1 MASET
6 SGQPPPAFAGPYILG
21 KTLGRGSF
29 SKVKLGT
36 HHKTGE
42 QVAIKI
48 LEKKHL
54 DESPQNLQKVE
65 QEIRL
70 LQLVNHPNILR
81 LLEVIHSRKFLF
93 LVLEYIP
100 GGELFQMLRKQKLS
114 MEQAFAYFHT
124 VIGAIEYIHNCSIC
138 HRDIKPENILL
149 DEDGSLKVADFGMA
163 SLVSGD
169 RLLKTSCGS
178 PHYASP
184 EVIHGRAYNG
194 FKSDVWSLGVLYYGF
209 CASCLPFNDTNIQ
222 RLLQKVCTGVYTVP
236 PHFPP
241 VLVDFISKL
250 IEVDVDKRLTIAE
263 LKQHRWWVEMC
274 QKGSL
279 DPTNSLKAA
288 PKSTIPKL
296 LTRPTASGGQGSVSA
311 GDGGEKPEAQ
321 SNVMELQPAFAG
333 PYILGSTLG
342 KGSRS
347 KVKLATHHKTG
358 KQVAVKMLNKKHLSQ
373 SPQNLQKVEQEIQ
386 LLKLIDHPNVL
397 RLLEVIHSSKYLF
410 LVLEYI
416 PGGEL
421 FQLLYKQRL
430 SLEQAFK
437 YFHTTLGAIEHIH
450 GHNICHRDIKPE
462 NILVDEDGSL
472 KVADFGMSSMV
483 PKDKLLTTSCGSPHY
498 ASPEVIQGRAYD
510 GFKSDIWSLGVMYY
524 GFCAGCLPFNHS
536 NIQKLLQKVC
546 TGVYSVPPA
555 FPALLTDFISKMIEL
570 DPQKRYSIAELK
582 QHDWWLEMC
591 EKCNLDPTHGKGE
604 PIPGLRPA
612 SPSSTTAGTAAKAAS
627 SHSDAS
633 NALEGLDELNDIE
646 ELRSRLHM
654 VAGKIQDIHTYALH
668 LESDVDSSEA
678 RLRTLQEQLKQM
690 QTPDAALDIAPP
702 GLGSVVPQ
710 DVVDMFLDWGWK
722 EEDVHDQILSKG
734 PSLGKAMHHLLQH
747 HKAHAKEGS
756 KDLMF
761 DIVRDGS
768 PRPVLKQNFS
778 AVQLANPKPR
788 SVKRQFSEGQLL
800 KQKDKSVWSRFF
812 GK

>member
-6 SGQPPPAFAGPYILG
+6 PGQPPPAFAGPYILG
-21 KTLGRGSF
+21 RTLGRGSY

-36 HHKTGE
+36 HRKTGE
-42 QVAIKI
+42 QVAVKI

-70 LQLVNHPNILR
+70 LRLVNHPNILR

-124 VIGAIEYIHNCSIC
+124 VIGAIEYIHNCGIC
-138 HRDIKPENILL
+138 HRDIKPENILV

-209 CASCLPFNDTNIQ
+209 CASCLPFNDTSIQ
-222 RLLQKVCTGVYTVP
+222 KLLRKVCTGVYTVP
-236 PHFPP
+236 PSFPP
-241 VLVDFISKL
+241 TLVDFISKL

-263 LKQHRWWVEMC
+263 LKKHQWWVEMC

-279 DPTNSLKAA
+279 DPTNSLKAE

-296 LTRPTASGGQGSVSA
+296 LTRPTASGGQGNASA
-311 GDGGEKPEAQ
+311 GDADEKSEAQ

-333 PYILGSTLG
+333 PYNLGSTLG
-342 KGSRS
+342 KGSHS

-358 KQVAVKMLNKKHLSQ
+358 KQVAVKMLNKKHLQ
-373 SPQNLQKVEQEIQ
+373 NPQNLQKVEQEIR
-386 LLKLIDHPNVL
+386 LLQLIDHPNVL

-421 FQLLYKQRL
+421 FQLLYKQKL

-437 YFHTTLGAIEHIH
+437 YFHMVLGAIEHIH

-462 NILVDEDGSL
+462 NILVDADGSL

-483 PKDKLLTTSCGSPHY
+483 
-498 ASPEVIQGRAYD
+498 
-510 GFKSDIWSLGVMYY
+510 
-524 GFCAGCLPFNHS
+524 
-536 NIQKLLQKVC
+536 
-546 TGVYSVPPA
+546 
-555 FPALLTDFISKMIEL
+555 
-570 DPQKRYSIAELK
+570 
-582 QHDWWLEMC
+582 
-591 EKCNLDPTHGKGE
+591 CNE
-604 PIPGLRPA
+604 
-612 SPSSTTAGTAAKAAS
+612 
-627 SHSDAS
+627 
-633 NALEGLDELNDIE
+633 
-646 ELRSRLHM
+646 
-654 VAGKIQDIHTYALH
+654 
-668 LESDVDSSEA
+668 
-678 RLRTLQEQLKQM
+678 
-690 QTPDAALDIAPP
+690 TPR
-702 GLGSVVPQ
+702 
-710 DVVDMFLDWGWK
+710 
-722 EEDVHDQILSKG
+722 
-734 PSLGKAMHHLLQH
+734 LQH
-747 HKAHAKEGS
+747 FQHPAYS
-756 KDLMF
+756 
-761 DIVRDGS
+761 
-768 PRPVLKQNFS
+768 
-778 AVQLANPKPR
+778 
-788 SVKRQFSEGQLL
+788 
-800 KQKDKSVWSRFF
+800 
-812 GK
+812 